1 VMDFGRKVIDGEPDE
16 VMASRAVQSIYM
28 GEEDHG

>member
-1 VMDFGRKVIDGEPDE
+1 MDFGRKVIDGEPGE
-16 VMASRAVQSIYM
+16 VMASREVQAIYM